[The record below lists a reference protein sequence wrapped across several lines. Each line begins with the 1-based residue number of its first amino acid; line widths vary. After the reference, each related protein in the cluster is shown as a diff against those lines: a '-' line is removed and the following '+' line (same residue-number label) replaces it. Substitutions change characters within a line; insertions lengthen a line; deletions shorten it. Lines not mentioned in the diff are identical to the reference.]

1 MIIPVTAKEKKRLAD
16 AVFFMNDLME
26 RIDKI
31 DEHNELYGV
40 WMVLNDAVA
49 HLKAIEEDMDW

>member
-16 AVFFMNDLME
+16 AVFFMDDLME
-26 RIDKI
+26 RIDEI

-40 WMVLNDAVA
+40 WMALNDAVA
-49 HLKAIEEDMDW
+49 HLKAIENDMDW